1 MSNSAS
7 GSERLTP
14 PNAGRYS
21 ASPVPSGIWSG
32 TLKQDILQAGG
43 TWPPAGT
50 RTIADHSALGATS
63 STKANS
69 GSLGATLSESELERL
84 MKFGPGEKSG
94 SDGSERNSSS
104 SMESSR
110 LTWMTSRGAKVLYGK
125 GRKRNKQEMRKEVEL
140 MQLHRVDYWQRKRR
154 EALEWFIEIE
164 RLDLSGSRRDKLMG
178 NATRRYEQAKVQLYK
193 LTRDERYKPAGYAND
208 PA

>member
-1 MSNSAS
+1 M
-7 GSERLTP
+7 P

-21 ASPVPSGIWSG
+21 ASRVPSGIWSG

-50 RTIADHSALGATS
+50 KTIADHNVLDATS
-63 STKANS
+63 STRASN
-69 GSLGATLSESELERL
+69 GSSDAILSESELEKL
-84 MKFGPGEKSG
+84 MKFGPGGKNG
-94 SDGSERNSSS
+94 SDGSGRNSKSS
-104 SMESSR
+104 WENSK

-164 RLDLSGSRRDKLMG
+164 RLDVSGARREKLMAD
-178 NATRRYEQAKVQLYK
+178 ATRRYETSKVQLYK
-193 LTRDERYKPAGYAND
+193 LTRDERYKPAGNAND
-208 PA
+208 PT

>member
-1 MSNSAS
+1 
-7 GSERLTP
+7 
-14 PNAGRYS
+14 
-21 ASPVPSGIWSG
+21 
-32 TLKQDILQAGG
+32 
-43 TWPPAGT
+43 
-50 RTIADHSALGATS
+50 
-63 STKANS
+63 
-69 GSLGATLSESELERL
+69 
-84 MKFGPGEKSG
+84 
-94 SDGSERNSSS
+94 
-104 SMESSR
+104 
-110 LTWMTSRGAKVLYGK
+110 MTSRGAKVLYGK